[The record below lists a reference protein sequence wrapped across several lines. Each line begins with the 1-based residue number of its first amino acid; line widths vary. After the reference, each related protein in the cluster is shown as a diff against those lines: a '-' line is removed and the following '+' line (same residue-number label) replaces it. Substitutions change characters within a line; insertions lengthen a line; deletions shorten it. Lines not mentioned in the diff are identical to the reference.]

1 MARNSNHKKS
11 PPPIRLTERD
21 IEILGAIEQ
30 HRFLSSRHVS
40 ALILGSPER
49 LVRRLALLR
58 RHGYIERYF
67 SRRHTESRGGSA
79 PFIYGLALLGAN
91 ILREE
96 GLRRE
101 GRAKWLSESRLM
113 RGESIAHALMISDIL
128 VALQS
133 GCRGKGVK
141 FISPRD
147 IQLEAFGHES
157 KRFSWRVS
165 TEHDRAPVHL
175 AMVPDEV
182 FALED
187 CSSSSSASRTYFLLE
202 ADRGTMPVVRR
213 NLSQTSIFRKL
224 VGYYA
229 TWRQGLHRAKFGFSR
244 IRVLTVTASRAR
256 LDHIVEVS
264 QSLNQGKGSGL
275 FVFADIA
282 ALRRH
287 DILSAAMASGRV
299 GEKTSLV
306 RPTSRSRQTPWSKSN
321 CSKPV
326 PPRVGRR

>member
-1 MARNSNHKKS
+1 MVLTARDLK
-11 PPPIRLTERD
+11 
-21 IEILGAIEQ
+21 ILAAIEQ
-30 HRFLSSRHVS
+30 HRFLSSRHVA
-40 ALILGSPER
+40 ALIPGSPER

-79 PFIYGLALLGAN
+79 PFVYGLAASGGN

-101 GRAKWLSESRLM
+101 GRSRWLSESRLM
-113 RGESIAHALMISDIL
+113 RGESIAHAVMISDVL
-128 VALQS
+128 VALK
-133 GCRGKGVK
+133 GACRSKGVK

-157 KRFSWRVS
+157 RRFSWRVS
-165 TEHDRAPVHL
+165 TEHDHAPVHL
-175 AMVPDEV
+175 TMVPDEI
-182 FALED
+182 FALEED
-187 CSSSSSASRTYFLLE
+187 TGSPAPSRTYYLLE

-213 NLSQTSIFRKL
+213 NFSQTSIFRKL
-224 VGYYA
+224 IGYYA
-229 TWRQGLHRAKFGFSR
+229 TWRQGLHRTKFGFSR
-244 IRVLTVTASRAR
+244 IRVLTVTASRER

-282 ALRRH
+282 TLRGH
-287 DILSAAMASGRV
+287 EILSAAMASGRV
-299 GEKTSLV
+299 GEKTSLA
-306 RPTSRSRQTPWSKSN
+306 SN
-321 CSKPV
+321 QPFQADALEQV
-326 PPRVGRR
+326 HLF